1 MNIKNINSNKNEK
14 NSVIYIEKAVKY
26 ILFTGTVFLI
36 IRYGRLTSGCV
47 ISDKDNTKLAFVI
60 SIAMAIIDIVTPN
73 VINED
78 DSFI

>member
-1 MNIKNINSNKNEK
+1 MNIKNIHSKKNEK

-47 ISDKDNTKLAFVI
+47 ISDKDNTKLAFII
-60 SIAMAIIDIVTPN
+60 SIAMAIFDIVTPN
-73 VINED
+73 IIHENEF
-78 DSFI
+78 FI